1 MATLVHNRRVTFLSL
16 RAFVALMQHRD
27 TARAAQALGIQ
38 TQRLH
43 YQIRGLEAALGTP
56 LFSVGNPSW
65 LPTST
70 GVKALPKVMA
80 MLQIWE
86 QIEPRPRAGR
96 NGRPLPPELSC
107 AARRGPAFWVRH
119 ATM

>member
-1 MATLVHNRRVTFLSL
+1 MANLVNNRRVSFLSL

-70 GVKALPKVMA
+70 GVKALPKIMA
-80 MLQIWE
+80 MLRIWE
-86 QIEPRPRAGR
+86 QIEPRPSAGR
-96 NGRPLPPELSC
+96 NGLPPPAFG
-107 AARRGPAFWVRH
+107 AAACRGPAFWVRH

>member
-1 MATLVHNRRVTFLSL
+1 MAYLVNNRRVSFLSL

-27 TARAAQALGIQ
+27 TVRAAQALGIQ

-43 YQIRGLEAALGTP
+43 YQIRGLEAVLGTP
-56 LFSVGNPSW
+56 LFSAGSPSW
-65 LPTST
+65 LPTPT
-70 GVKALPKVMA
+70 GVRALPKVMA
-80 MLQIWE
+80 MLRIWDQIA
-86 QIEPRPRAGR
+86 PRPCASR
-96 NGRPLPPELSC
+96 NGLPPPEFSD

>member
-1 MATLVHNRRVTFLSL
+1 MAYLVNNRRVSFLSL
-16 RAFVALMQHRD
+16 RAFVALIQHRD

-38 TQRLH
+38 TQRLL
-43 YQIRGLEAALGTP
+43 YQIRSLEAVLGTP
-56 LFSVGNPSW
+56 LFSVGSPNW
-65 LPTST
+65 LPTPT

-80 MLQIWE
+80 MLHIWE
-86 QIEPRPRAGR
+86 QIAPRPCAGR
-96 NGRPLPPELSC
+96 TGPPPEFSD

>member
-1 MATLVHNRRVTFLSL
+1 MASLVQNRRVSFLSL
-16 RAFVALMQHRD
+16 RTFVALMQHRD

-43 YQIRGLEAALGTP
+43 YQIRALEAALGAP
-56 LFSVGNPSW
+56 LFSAGSPNW
-65 LPTST
+65 LPTPT
-70 GVKALPKVMA
+70 GVRALPKIMA
-80 MLQIWE
+80 MLHIWD
-86 QIEPRPRAGR
+86 QIEPNPCARRNSRP
-96 NGRPLPPELSC
+96 PPPEPSD

>member
-1 MATLVHNRRVTFLSL
+1 MAYLVNNRRVSFLSL

-27 TARAAQALGIQ
+27 TARAAHALGIQ

-43 YQIRGLEAALGTP
+43 YQIRSLEAVLGTP
-56 LFSVGNPSW
+56 LFSAGSPSW
-65 LPTST
+65 LPTPT

-80 MLQIWE
+80 MLRIWE
-86 QIEPRPRAGR
+86 QIAPRPCAGC
-96 NGRPLPPELSC
+96 NGLPPPEFSA
-107 AARRGPAFWVRH
+107 AARCGPAFWVRH